1 MKSRRDAMEEEIWA
15 LEEMYFANLYKAN
28 YEEALAIV
36 HSKFLGW
43 PSSLPQ
49 PVDKEAPVS

>member
-1 MKSRRDAMEEEIWA
+1 MEEEIWA